1 MTFVI
6 KMQPSGIYNPAR
18 NAYPQQ
24 ADAQNPYLFEGFRN
38 RGLADLRENA
48 TLYEIRMGIQFEF

>member
-1 MTFVI
+1 
-6 KMQPSGIYNPAR
+6 MQPSGIYIPAP
-18 NAYPQQ
+18 NGYPQP
-24 ADAQNPYLFEGFRN
+24 ADAQNRYVFEDFRN